1 MSKKS
6 QITLVIAMAVFI
18 FLVAALIFYIS
29 YYYKSKN
36 PVEPLAFE
44 RAAIESYINSCV
56 KKTAEEGLKSLG
68 KKGLV
73 SGANSKIAPIESLQN
88 ELSSHVNNN
97 LDICLRDF
105 EDFRKQGWN
114 VEKNSHD
121 AKAQINEQDVS
132 FEVAYPLRVS
142 SKENTLNF
150 ERFFAKVDVRLKLIY
165 EALSRIAEFK
175 FKYKREVDLTELSS
189 YDLEFTVFPDRNS
202 FVYVIDDKKSL
213 IMNEPYRFRLAIA
226 EE

>member
-6 QITLVIAMAVFI
+6 QVTLIIAMAVFI

-44 RAAIESYINSCV
+44 RAAIESYVNNCV

-88 ELSSHVNNN
+88 ELSSYVNNN

-105 EDFRKQGWN
+105 EDFKKQGWD
-114 VEKNSHD
+114 VEKNAHD

-132 FEVAYPLRVS
+132 FDVAYPLRVS

-150 ERFFAKVDVRLKLIY
+150 GRFFAKVDVRLKLIY
-165 EALSRIAEFK
+165 GALSSIAEFK

-189 YDLEFTVFPDRNS
+189 YDLEFTVFPDRDS

-213 IMNEPYRFRLAIA
+213 IMNEPYRFRLAIV
-226 EE
+226 EG